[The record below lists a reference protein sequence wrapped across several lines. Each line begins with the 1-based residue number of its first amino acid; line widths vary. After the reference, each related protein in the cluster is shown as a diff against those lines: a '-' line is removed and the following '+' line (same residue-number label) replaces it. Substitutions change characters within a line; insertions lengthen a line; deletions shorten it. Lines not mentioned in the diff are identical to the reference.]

1 MKKLN
6 SFITFKSAALSLLMM
21 VLAVPAWAA
30 TVTYS
35 GGSLIVGGTGKV
47 TKDDVINSGVGWQN
61 ARYLEI
67 QNGVTSIE
75 SGAFDRCDA
84 LETIFIAAGTTPLQ
98 CPENLFSDVS
108 ENATELQFLC
118 YRNLDTDRYPMY
130 PSKSGPF
137 NGNSKLKEATLG
149 GDMTY
154 TPTHFFDGSGLSS
167 INLSAATKLEKIDN
181 DAFCNCPNLTQIT
194 IPNSVTSLGSQ
205 VFYNCTKLT
214 SISIPNSVSVI
225 PVNFLRGCTSLKSVT
240 IPNSVTEIWIGAF
253 RDCSSLSSITL
264 PEGLTSIGEK
274 AFYGCTGLTG
284 ITLPEEVVYINES
297 AFEGCTGLTS
307 ITIPSKVFEIQ
318 AKAFYGCTNLARANF
333 IGSPSIFGDN
343 AFPSTTRKIY
353 VNRSYEI
360 WSSLN
365 QTNATELYI
374 DNDNIANYASFTTSN
389 NLAKQFPNVKK
400 VTFSPYVTA
409 IGNYLFYNSA
419 TLETIVF
426 EGDPVAVGLRS
437 FQDCG
442 KLATVGNGKVKS
454 VDNHSFAGCTS
465 LKSIEITDD
474 DIIGPN
480 AFQDCSAL
488 ESVTFP
494 SSLTAITNTAFA
506 NCTALKAVSFP
517 ANVETINPFAFRG
530 CTALEKVT
538 FGKNIRTI
546 QSSAFGNCTALKQ
559 VTFMGSKDLLSAKYT
574 ATDNLATRFPNAETI
589 TLRLITSIGDY
600 AFAGSSA
607 LKTIDNNSS
616 VESIGT
622 GAFANCTN
630 LSSILQTYLLTIGA
644 NAFENCQS
652 LTEFYVSDNITE
664 LKANTFKGCTG
675 LKIMTLGTRLAS
687 IDKTAVEGCTNLTD
701 LRIVSTPLA
710 SEKVWKVV
718 DNRVEENL
726 HTIFPNVTTLS
737 FGPNISKVG
746 AWAFHVNDG
755 ETSPLQKVTFQNTS
769 GVDISWNAFENN
781 TELTTVVG
789 NVKNVDAYTFSGC
802 SKLQDIS
809 LTGTESIEVFAFKGC
824 TALTSITLPE
834 SLKTIRQTS
843 FEGCTNLT
851 DLTINGSNITPDN
864 AEKEWTV
871 NESLHKIFPNVTDLT
886 FGPNVTKIGKFAFA
900 TFDTAKIKNITFQ
913 NVPTIG
919 QSAFYGQTGLEQIT
933 GNINNVG
940 ESAFFQCSSLQ
951 SVAFSNDATEIGNA
965 AFYWCSSLQSV
976 ALTDNVTKIGN
987 VAFFNCS
994 SLNSITLPNK
1004 LTTIGGN
1011 AFDGCTNLKSVT
1023 FNGSNITPDNEEKQW
1038 TSNYNFCTIFP
1049 YVERIAFAPAARLV
1063 ASTAFSCGVNKN
1075 SHPLKSVRFWGI
1087 TEVEKDAFYNQANLT
1102 TVEGRLK
1109 SAGECAFEGTS
1120 IESITF
1126 DDTYAT
1132 PTIGNRAF
1140 ADCSSL
1146 KTVKLSPRIETI
1158 GSMAFYNCTSL
1169 TEIAIPARVSEIQD
1183 LAFFN
1188 SGLNKVICHREEPI
1202 SISTVV
1208 FDGYI
1213 MQRAEL
1219 LVPVASIAAYKAA
1232 PVWQDFYKISASDAI
1247 TITDGTAYTND
1258 QDILVPAVRYT
1269 RTFKDTMVN
1278 KWQCLYV
1285 PFDLPVTEEL
1295 LSDFEFAKLY
1305 LISQRD
1311 ENNNGEIEDGE
1322 PLVMLISKFSAG
1334 KTLKANTPY
1343 FIKAKTAGTKN
1354 IEVNGTMLHAAASG
1368 YVDCSTTEHN
1378 YKLVGTNEP
1387 TLMRGKYGLAASG
1400 GFTYIT
1406 SSTTKL
1412 GANRWYM
1419 EITSR
1424 TDGNP
1429 VYVSRPIEILVD
1441 GEDDATGIMDIRADR
1456 SSRSA
1461 EGIFTLDG
1469 RKISDTENLP
1479 SGIYIKNG
1487 KKVVIK

>member
-1 MKKLN
+1 MKKQQMKLQL
-6 SFITFKSAALSLLMM
+6 KSALLSLLMI
-21 VLAVPAWAA
+21 VLATPAWAA

-307 ITIPSKVFEIQ
+307 ITIPSKVFEIET
-318 AKAFYGCTNLARANF
+318 KAFYGCTNLARANF

-454 VDNHSFAGCTS
+454 VDQHSFARCTS

-574 ATDNLATRFPNAETI
+574 ATDNLATRFPYAETI

-630 LSSILQTYLLTIGA
+630 LSSILKTYLLTIGA

-675 LKIMTLGTRLAS
+675 LKVMTLGSRLAT
-687 IDKTAVEGCTNLTD
+687 IDKSAVEGCTNLTE
-701 LRIVSTPLA
+701 LRILSTTLA

-726 HTIFPNVTTLS
+726 HSIFPNVTTLS

-746 AWAFHVNDG
+746 AWAFHANDG
-755 ETSPLQKVTFQNTS
+755 ETSPLQKITFQNTS
-769 GVDISWNAFENN
+769 GVDISWNAFDNN
-781 TELTTVVG
+781 TELTTVGG

-851 DLTINGSNITPDN
+851 NLTILCNTLVGKDWEISEEHYDN
-864 AEKEWTV
+864 FYT
-871 NESLHKIFPNVTDLT
+871 IFPYITNVT
-886 FGPNVTKIGKFAFA
+886 FGPNVTKVGQNAFA
-900 TFDTAKIKNITFQ
+900 LPLYGPELGEKATIREITFQ
-913 NVPTIG
+913 GTTAVG
-919 QSAFYGQTGLEQIT
+919 EFAFYR
-933 GNINNVG
+933 NV
-940 ESAFFQCSSLQ
+940 
-951 SVAFSNDATEIGNA
+951 N
-965 AFYWCSSLQSV
+965 
-976 ALTDNVTKIGN
+976 
-987 VAFFNCS
+987 
-994 SLNSITLPNK
+994 
-1004 LTTIGGN
+1004 LTTINGGIKGVEEG
-1011 AFDGCTNLKSVT
+1011 AFFGCQSLKSVT
-1023 FNGSNITPDNEEKQW
+1023 ITDSEE
-1038 TSNYNFCTIFP
+1038 IG
-1049 YVERIAFAPAARLV
+1049 A
-1063 ASTAFSCGVNKN
+1063 TAFNCCYGLEQVTL
-1075 SHPLKSVRFWGI
+1075 P
-1087 TEVEKDAFYNQANLT
+1087 ANLT
-1102 TVEGRLK
+1102 T
-1109 SAGECAFEGTS
+1109 
-1120 IESITF
+1120 I
-1126 DDTYAT
+1126 
-1132 PTIGNRAF
+1132 NN
-1140 ADCSSL
+1140 
-1146 KTVKLSPRIETI
+1146 
-1158 GSMAFYNCTSL
+1158 MAFTNCSKL
-1169 TEIAIPARVSEIQD
+1169 TEIEIPKGVNKIGWM
-1183 LAFFN
+1183 AFMNCEKLTKVTCHNPVPVEFN
-1188 SGLNKVICHREEPI
+1188 EG
-1202 SISTVV
+1202 
-1208 FDGYI
+1208 DGY
-1213 MQRAEL
+1213 MMPFMGVPMDEAEL
-1219 LVPVASIAAYKAA
+1219 FVPAASIAAYKAA
-1232 PVWQDFYKISASDAI
+1232 PEWKEFYKISASDAI
-1247 TITDGTAYTND
+1247 TITDGAVYSNKE
-1258 QDILVPAVRYT
+1258 DIFTPVRYT
-1269 RTFKDTMVN
+1269 RTFSEKTAG

-1285 PFDLPVTEEL
+1285 PFDIPVTEEL
-1295 LSDFEFAKLY
+1295 LKDFDFAKLY
-1305 LISQRD
+1305 MISYHD
-1311 ENNNGEIEDGE
+1311 ANNNGEIEDGE
-1322 PLVMLISKFSAG
+1322 PLVMLLSKVSAG
-1334 KTLKANTPY
+1334 KTLKGNTPY
-1343 FIKAKTAGTKN
+1343 FIKAKTAGTKT
-1354 IEVNGTMLHAAASG
+1354 IEVNGTMLYATASG
-1368 YVDCSTTEHN
+1368 SVDCSTTEHY
-1378 YKLVGTNEP
+1378 YKLVGTNDTFNVNGNY
-1387 TLMRGKYGLAASG
+1387 TLNTNGQFSYYSKD
-1400 GFTYIT
+1400 TNI
-1406 SSTTKL
+1406 K
-1412 GANRWYM
+1412 ANRWYM
-1419 EITSR
+1419 SITSR
-1424 TDGNP
+1424 TDGDP

-1441 GEDDATGIMDIRADR
+1441 GEDDTTGIMDIHADR

>member
-6 SFITFKSAALSLLMM
+6 SLIAFKSALLSLLMM
-21 VLAVPAWAA
+21 VLAIPAWA
-30 TVTYS
+30 VNVSYS
-35 GGSLIVGGTGKV
+35 SSTLTLTITGSITKEDVQKV
-47 TKDDVINSGVGWQN
+47 SGRSTAINLVIKSDVNKIG
-61 ARYLEI
+61 RY
-67 QNGVTSIE
+67 
-75 SGAFDRCDA
+75 AFDDCVA
-84 LETIFIAAGTTPLQ
+84 LETITIEASTEPLH
-98 CPENLFSDVS
+98 CPLGLFSTVS
-108 ENATELQFLC
+108 ENETFLQFTC
-118 YRNLDTDRYPMY
+118 YRDLVRDYYTEEPNAAGIFSNNQKLATVTLGGEMTYINSDLFTNCKNLYSVDLSRAT
-130 PSKSGPF
+130 
-137 NGNSKLKEATLG
+137 KLKEI
-149 GDMTY
+149 
-154 TPTHFFDGSGLSS
+154 GST
-167 INLSAATKLEKIDN
+167 AFECTKLK
-181 DAFCNCPNLTQIT
+181 QIT
-194 IPNSVTSLGSQ
+194 LPNSVTTIGDEAFRYCSNLNNVVIPNSVTTIGDEAFRYCSNLNNVVIPNSVTSLGEYA
-205 VFYNCTKLT
+205 FDHCTNLT
-214 SISIPNSVSVI
+214 NISLPNSLTNI
-225 PVNFLRGCTSLKSVT
+225 PYDCFNGCTNLKNVT
-240 IPNSVTEIWIGAF
+240 IPNSVKNIKSEAF
-253 RDCSSLSSITL
+253 ENCSSLSSITI
-264 PEGLTSIGEK
+264 PQGVEGIGGRTFK
-274 AFYGCTGLTG
+274 
-284 ITLPEEVVYINES
+284 
-297 AFEGCTGLTS
+297 
-307 ITIPSKVFEIQ
+307 
-318 AKAFYGCTNLARANF
+318 GCTNLASVEIMGF
-333 IGSPSIFGDN
+333 PTVGTD
-343 AFPSTTRKIY
+343 AFPETAKVIY
-353 VNRSYEI
+353 VNATYDQ
-360 WSSLN
+360 WLTLHTDN
-365 QTNATELYI
+365 TVTELYI
-374 DNDNIANYASFTTSN
+374 DNDNIANYLSFTTSN

-437 FQDCG
+437 FQDC
-442 KLATVGNGKVKS
+442 KMLATVGNGKVKS

-574 ATDNLATRFPNAETI
+574 ATDNLATRFPYAETI

-664 LKANTFKGCTG
+664 LQANTFKGCTG
-675 LKIMTLGTRLAS
+675 LKIMTLGTRLAT
-687 IDKTAVEGCTNLTD
+687 IDKSAVEGCTSLTD
-701 LRIVSTPLA
+701 LRILSTTLA
-710 SEKVWKVV
+710 SKVWKA
-718 DNRVEENL
+718 DENL
-726 HTIFPNVTTLS
+726 HHIFPYVTTLTY
-737 FGPNISKVG
+737 GPNITDISP
-746 AWAFHVNDG
+746 WIFHVNED
-755 ETSPLQKVTFQNTS
+755 ETGSLQSITFKNAS
-769 GVDISWNAFENN
+769 GVDIKWNAFDNN
-781 TELTTVVG
+781 KELTTVEG
-789 NVKNVDAYTFSGC
+789 NVKNIGAYAFRGC
-802 SKLQDIS
+802 SQLQEIS
-809 LTGTESIEVFAFKGC
+809 FTDDAEEIEVYAFKGC
-824 TALTSITLPE
+824 TSLTSITLAKE
-834 SLKTIRQTS
+834 LKILRQSS
-843 FEGCTNLT
+843 FEGCTNLKEVAFH
-851 DLTINGSNITPDN
+851 GSNITPDN
-864 AEKEWTV
+864 T
-871 NESLHKIFPNVTDLT
+871 
-886 FGPNVTKIGKFAFA
+886 
-900 TFDTAKIKNITFQ
+900 
-913 NVPTIG
+913 
-919 QSAFYGQTGLEQIT
+919 
-933 GNINNVG
+933 
-940 ESAFFQCSSLQ
+940 
-951 SVAFSNDATEIGNA
+951 
-965 AFYWCSSLQSV
+965 
-976 ALTDNVTKIGN
+976 
-987 VAFFNCS
+987 
-994 SLNSITLPNK
+994 
-1004 LTTIGGN
+1004 
-1011 AFDGCTNLKSVT
+1011 
-1023 FNGSNITPDNEEKQW
+1023 EKQW

-1063 ASTAFSCGVNKN
+1063 ASSAFSCGVNKN
-1075 SHPLKSVRFWGI
+1075 PHPLKSVRFWGI
-1087 TEVEKDAFYNQANLT
+1087 TEVEKDAFYNQENLT

-1109 SAGECAFEGTS
+1109 SAGESAFEGTS

-1132 PTIGNRAF
+1132 PTIGNNAF
-1140 ADCSSL
+1140 AYCSSL
-1146 KTVKLSPRIETI
+1146 KTVKLSNRIETI
-1158 GSMAFYNCTSL
+1158 GSMAFFRCASL
-1169 TEIAIPARVSEIQD
+1169 TEIVIPDRVSEIQD

-1208 FDGYI
+1208 FDGFI

-1219 LVPVASIAAYKAA
+1219 LVPAASIAAYKAA

-1247 TITDGTAYTND
+1247 TIADGTAYTND

-1269 RTFKDTMVN
+1269 RTFSEKTAG

-1295 LSDFEFAKLY
+1295 LSDFDFAKLY
-1305 LISQRD
+1305 MISYKD
-1311 ENNNGEIEDGE
+1311 ANNNGEIEDGE
-1322 PLVMLISKFSAG
+1322 PLVMLLSKVSAG
-1334 KTLKANTPY
+1334 KTLKGNTPY

-1354 IEVNGTMLHAAASG
+1354 IEVMETTTIHAAASG
-1368 YVDCSTTEHN
+1368 YVDCSTTEHY
-1378 YKLVGTNEP
+1378 YKLVGTNDTFNVNGNY
-1387 TLMRGKYGLAASG
+1387 TLNTSG
-1400 GFTYIT
+1400 QFSYYSKDTNI
-1406 SSTTKL
+1406 K
-1412 GANRWYM
+1412 ANRWYM
-1419 EITSR
+1419 SITSR